1 MKSSKVI
8 EKINNRILI
17 IFPLLLLTSFVSFM
31 FVLCNIAYY
40 IAAINLQNYLI
51 QLIEG
56 NIMPIY
62 IALSIPLFV
71 LLLVYFNKLI
81 SLKEKIEERSWQMST
96 SFCVI
101 LDFIIK
107 K

>member
-17 IFPLLLLTSFVSFM
+17 IFPLLLLTAFVSFM

-40 IAAINLQNYLI
+40 IAAINLQN
-51 QLIEG
+51 LIEG

-96 SFCVI
+96 SFYVI